1 MNDRLNKNLLGKI
14 PPGVFGEMRF
24 SERATRTERNP
35 RQRRSPPAE
44 GRPRAIHN
52 PPTRH
57 PHPRVSDTSR
67 IVDGGNPR
75 KNTIPRS
82 RVPITWHLRSRTLPS
97 ALSSDIGCHNCCWTP
112 VPSQPSPVR
121 PGGTLP
127 RAREPRARIQ
137 PPHPRLTPNLLR
149 EDSAPTPRLEQK
161 VWRGNDYHP
170 GPPKPVQTVAD
181 EVSAEH
187 PPSAVDKQVFNALS
201 NTECRA
207 MTCTGGRPETDGQ
220 EQNSTG
226 CMDDPSTSSHVETTG
241 GPPEGWLM
249 LSMSGPRSFR
259 AGLPGPHQMSP
270 MFALR
275 TSPSLLSSASV
286 CTSTAAQSVRL
297 SGWGTMSGRP
307 SDDSHPGWFTDVV
320 PKFIKP

>member
-82 RVPITWHLRSRTLPS
+82 RVPITWQLRSRTLPS

-149 EDSAPTPRLEQK
+149 KDSAPTPRLEQK

-201 NTECRA
+201 NTQCRA

-226 CMDDPSTSSHVETTG
+226 CMDDPVDVFTHRDNWWTPGRMADAFDVW
-241 GPPEGWLM
+241 PEIISRGI
-249 LSMSGPRSFR
+249 
-259 AGLPGPHQMSP
+259 AG
-270 MFALR
+270 
-275 TSPSLLSSASV
+275 TPSNVTDVCTDDIAKASV
-286 CTSTAAQSVRL
+286 LCIR
-297 SGWGTMSGRP
+297 MHKHGRP
-307 SDDSHPGWFTDVV
+307 ICSPVWLGNHEWQTLR
-320 PKFIKP
+320 